1 MMALRPQSCGCDYA
15 PLLKH
20 NRHLRTSTP
29 LAAHAKQA
37 RPQPTLQ
44 MALAA
49 VPAARRMRDRARDAL
64 SDVIGGTSTP
74 LRTLAVTAL
83 DRHYRVTAAADVDRV
98 ARTLFDALAQM
109 NGRLLSARAWLRQGA
124 DEGFATT
131 PYPRDGHTYIDLGY
145 AIAGPLIRPTIL
157 IHEAFHDLSET
168 HQDYGG
174 NPARDQGAAYHRND
188 TQTQL
193 VNAYAMS
200 QFVLH
205 IHLGQERIL
214 GDTE

>member
-20 NRHLRTSTP
+20 NQHLRTSTP

-64 SDVIGGTSTP
+64 SDLIGGTSTP

-131 PYPRDGHTYIDLGY
+131 PYPR
-145 AIAGPLIRPTIL
+145 
-157 IHEAFHDLSET
+157 
-168 HQDYGG
+168 
-174 NPARDQGAAYHRND
+174 
-188 TQTQL
+188 
-193 VNAYAMS
+193 
-200 QFVLH
+200 
-205 IHLGQERIL
+205 
-214 GDTE
+214 